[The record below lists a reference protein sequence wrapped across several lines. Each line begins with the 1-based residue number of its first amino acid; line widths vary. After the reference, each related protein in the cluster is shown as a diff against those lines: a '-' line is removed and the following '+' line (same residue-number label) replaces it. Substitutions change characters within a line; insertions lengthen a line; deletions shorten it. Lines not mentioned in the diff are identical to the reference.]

1 MTNKTNNTPFIV
13 SLNSN
18 KVLEYFRDRE
28 LTKKQI
34 QDLEK
39 AEQKLT
45 RGIHFAGKFIS
56 SPTPQEKAVFM
67 ANQLA
72 IALDEDNET
81 AVAISCAYLATRYPD
96 LKQLKLTNHEG
107 RLSIE
112 LINDK
117 EFSDQ
122 APIKFVAK
130 KDLV

>member
-1 MTNKTNNTPFIV
+1 MTSKPNNTPFIV

-18 KVLEYFRDRE
+18 KVLEYFRDRK
-28 LTKKQI
+28 LTNKQV
-34 QDLEK
+34 QDLER
-39 AEQKLT
+39 AEKKLIAG
-45 RGIHFAGKFIS
+45 RHLAGKFIS
-56 SPTPQEKAVFM
+56 SPNPQEKAVFM

-72 IALDEDNET
+72 TALDEDNET
-81 AVAISCAYLATRYPD
+81 ALGICCAYLATRYPD

-130 KDLV
+130 KDLI